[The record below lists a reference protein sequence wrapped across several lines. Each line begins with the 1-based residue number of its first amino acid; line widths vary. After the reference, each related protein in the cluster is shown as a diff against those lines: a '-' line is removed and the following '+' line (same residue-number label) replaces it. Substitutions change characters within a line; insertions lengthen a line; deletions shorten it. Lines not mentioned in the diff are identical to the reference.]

1 MPLSADSSEFAD
13 LVTRWLDESATADEA
28 AQLWLCVSKCP
39 DCARELASAT
49 RFEAM
54 LGETLKARNIE
65 ADARKQLTPAPRGT
79 KTESLRKPVVAEPR
93 SLSMTWLAL
102 AAALV
107 ALGLITALLWPE
119 DAPMAPKVAHE
130 TAPRTSP
137 PPPKLPDSP
146 RIAGSTL
153 PKMDLPDPPAGAGGG
168 EVLLTDRLDRFF
180 LSGVAL
186 DQIPLNQALGLLQ
199 GQLQQMDYEK
209 TLDLAK
215 LRLIVPAGASAR
227 RVTFHSGYIPFLK
240 AVRALAALA
249 GCDVEVSESTITL
262 IMHPGIYPQLA
273 EKRTLSDMLAGRLNA
288 DGTAMVEDADR
299 LAGLWEDAMTLG
311 IAVNEDG
318 TAALS
323 RGQWEALRMMSDSRD
338 QVGRIPVPAFAMY
351 VVPTASVPQ
360 NRALTPEELAA
371 FQLAAQQQG
380 AQPLATF
387 TPKLAGP
394 NNQDPVALHPS
405 GDDIELT
412 LQPGSAGNS
421 QPVQNS
427 SPKPTATQTAST
439 SLAVYRSSAQLNTVS
454 GAMMTLSA
462 DQAASMAVV
471 SSATNGAAA
480 VTVVVIPVTTQ
491 PPVTTPP

>member
-1 MPLSADSSEFAD
+1 
-13 LVTRWLDESATADEA
+13 
-28 AQLWLCVSKCP
+28 
-39 DCARELASAT
+39 
-49 RFEAM
+49 
-54 LGETLKARNIE
+54 
-65 ADARKQLTPAPRGT
+65 
-79 KTESLRKPVVAEPR
+79 
-93 SLSMTWLAL
+93 MTWLAL

-119 DAPMAPKVAHE
+119 DAPMAPKVAQE
-130 TAPRTSP
+130 TAPRISP
-137 PPPKLPDSP
+137 SSPKLPDPP
-146 RIAGSTL
+146 RIASSTL
-153 PKMDLPDPPAGAGGG
+153 PKMDLPDSPAGAG
-168 EVLLTDRLDRFF
+168 EVPLTDRLDRFF

-227 RVTFHSGYIPFLK
+227 RVTFHSGHIPFLK
-240 AVRALAALA
+240 AVRAVAALA
-249 GCDVEVSESTITL
+249 GCDVEVSEPTITL